1 MNRETKLSGRGF
13 RKEWTATRP
22 WLEYSSSS
30 ADKVFCFPCHL
41 FACHMSTS
49 HVKGHEAFILAG
61 YDDWK
66 HATEKNGLCPARNIG
81 IHQFSDDCLSNRK
94 KQLVDPESN
103 PCIQASLSAR
113 CICRERTTTTEGD
126 PRKSEVHRKTN
137 QCYALSNASGVS
149 SAWTSGVRRKPTS
162 WKLP

>member
-61 YDDWK
+61 Y
-66 HATEKNGLCPARNIG
+66 TTGNML
-81 IHQFSDDCLSNRK
+81 RK
-94 KQLVDPESN
+94 KTGFAQHETSEFTSLATTAYQIERSSSL
-103 PCIQASLSAR
+103 IRKAILASKQA
-113 CICRERTTTTEGD
+113 
-126 PRKSEVHRKTN
+126 
-137 QCYALSNASGVS
+137 
-149 SAWTSGVRRKPTS
+149 
-162 WKLP
+162 